1 MTARWVSKCDAETI
15 RKPFAFSQININLK
29 VKYCAKA
36 SFFLLLK
43 TLFDLLFTQ
52 PAHAQSNTRF
62 LSTIPGMTA
71 LVPRRGSRPRVPMTM
86 SSNVW
91 PVSMRTTTPSCGLGE
106 PNDYLEF
113 RPFDILTIFLHQQD
127 EVCKLRQYGQT
138 DGWTLGWMGG
148 HIDSQTAE
156 HV

>member
-1 MTARWVSKCDAETI
+1 MILTSLSAQYL
-15 RKPFAFSQININLK
+15 FLINLNLK
-29 VKYCAKA
+29 IDFCDEA
-36 SFFLLLK
+36 SFCLLLI
-43 TLFDLLFTQ
+43 LLDLLFTLLLK
-52 PAHAQSNTRF
+52 PNSRF